1 MDDKTKVI
9 ILTSAVTIG
18 YLGLRLHRSNKRL
31 RDLAKTT
38 KKLVEW
44 TELSQRVMQ
53 ETWEKYPESA
63 SDYSKSLLT
72 DLSFFTI
79 IVKEDLD

>member
-9 ILTSAVTIG
+9 ILASAVTVG
-18 YLGLRLHRSNKRL
+18 YLSIKLHRSNKRY
-31 RDLAKTT
+31 RELAKTT

-44 TELSQRVMQ
+44 TELSQRVME
-53 ETWEKYPESA
+53 ETWTKYPESA